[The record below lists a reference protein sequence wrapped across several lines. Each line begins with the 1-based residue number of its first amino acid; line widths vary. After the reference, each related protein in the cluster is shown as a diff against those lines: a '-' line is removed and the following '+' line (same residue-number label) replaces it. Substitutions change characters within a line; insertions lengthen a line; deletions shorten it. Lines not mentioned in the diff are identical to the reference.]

1 MESVALVTREAGAH
15 EAAQRVGAVRK
26 DVTGPVLALVLIW
39 AGATGGVG
47 GLVGGGRKQADTR
60 KRLLII
66 SLRAD
71 PVHQI

>member
-47 GLVGGGRKQADTR
+47 GLVGGRKQADTW

-66 SLRAD
+66 SRRAD